1 MTRGYLFD
9 TSVISALA
17 PGKPAIPEQQDSWL
31 REQADRL
38 FIPTV
43 AIAEIEAGIRKLRR
57 SGGTAR
63 AEHLGIWLDGLIVGY
78 GDRILAFD
86 TTAARMAGSL
96 ADAAVAVG
104 RHPGFPDVAIAAIAL
119 TRDLTLLTRNLR
131 HFEPLGVLTMDP
143 FGAPSAQ
150 EGERP

>member
-1 MTRGYLFD
+1 VTRGYLFD

-63 AEHLGIWLDGLIVGY
+63 AEHLGIWLDGLIAGY

-104 RHPGFPDVAIAAIAL
+104 RHPGFPDVAIAAIAW
-119 TRDLTLLTRNLR
+119 TQDLTLLTRNLR